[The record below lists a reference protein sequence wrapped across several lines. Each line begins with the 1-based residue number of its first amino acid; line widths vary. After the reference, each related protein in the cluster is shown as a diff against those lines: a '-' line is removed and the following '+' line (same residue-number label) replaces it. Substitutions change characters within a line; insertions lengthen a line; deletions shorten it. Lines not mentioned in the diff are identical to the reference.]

1 MSYHNNCECNPCPPC
16 ESSIPLTCEPLP
28 ITAEAKRVVVEDVA
42 GCKKT
47 VQQPA
52 IPSLLGYDITSQTI
66 QWVDRSQVAGLPNG
80 IGVFV
85 SQVAG
90 SPFWLNGNQGQFL
103 KIGAGGIL
111 EFGSITTWVA
121 LNTNTVLAGSQ
132 FILADTSVAPFTLF
146 LPATPSVAD
155 AIQVADHSGTWAT
168 NNLTINR
175 NGQTI
180 DGLAQDLICNIS
192 GKLFTL
198 IFNGATWR
206 IFTV

>member
-1 MSYHNNCECNPCPPC
+1 
-16 ESSIPLTCEPLP
+16 
-28 ITAEAKRVVVEDVA
+28 VEDAA

-47 VQQPA
+47 MQQPA
-52 IPSLLGYDITSQTI
+52 IPSLLSYDITSGTI
-66 QWVDRSQVAGLPNG
+66 QWVDRAQVAGLPNG

-85 SQVAG
+85 SHVAG
-90 SPFWLNGNQGQFL
+90 SPFWLNGAQGQFL
-103 KIGAGGIL
+103 KIGAGGTL
-111 EFGSITTWVA
+111 EFGSITTWIA
-121 LNTNTVLAGSQ
+121 LNTNTVLTGSQ
-132 FILADTSVAPFTLF
+132 FVLADTSTASFTLF
-146 LPATPSVAD
+146 LPAAPSVAD
-155 AIQVADHSGTWAT
+155 AIVIADHSGTWAT
-168 NNLTINR
+168 NNLTVAR